1 MGAKRDMDDHLSG
14 LDKKGGRFSRLSRR
28 KFLKLTAMAG
38 LSVSA
43 IGIHKQSNSA
53 PSVQPGAASTPK
65 ARWISTSCL
74 NCPARCGITVKVAD
88 DKAIQIKGN
97 RSSLISEGQ
106 ICPRGHIGLQVLYD
120 PERILSPLKRSQ
132 PKKGKGIAPQWK
144 PISWDQAIE
153 EIVGKLHTLR
163 DTSQPHHLLLLSGL
177 NSRSNEDLIS
187 RFAEAFGTPNLVSG
201 DGLDREAEK
210 TGNWM
215 ADGHFDACAYDL
227 DQTNYLLSFG
237 ADLLES
243 TPPVARW
250 LRKWGKLRREKP
262 TRTKIVDV
270 QPRYSLTAAK
280 SDQWIPIKPG
290 TDAALAMAIAHVIIR
305 EELFDHKFIKEWT
318 VGFDQYRQI
327 ALQHYAPET
336 VSKITGISAETIYR
350 IAGEFARIRPALAI
364 PGKGAIAWP
373 GGSYTSYAVHCLNA
387 LVGSID
393 VPGGILYEES
403 PEYRTIPNGARD
415 EIAKKGLGQFP
426 LDLHGTE
433 GFPAARVVTNQ
444 VPRSI
449 LEGKPYPI
457 EMAIGFNSNFN
468 MTAPAT
474 GQWEEALKRIR
485 FYVHVAPFISEMAE
499 FADLVLPSTTFLEE
513 WGYDHSSPGAGPAEI
528 RIKQPVVR
536 PKGDSKS
543 IGDILF
549 HLAERFPGAVENAF
563 RGIGGSAEGFVRF
576 RMPSPLLP
584 WEEFLKKGVWRGPAY
599 RYRKYPQIFQTP
611 SKKFEFVSGNLRAL
625 HIRNGR
631 GVREEIAF
639 SPHYSSAKWLGREG
653 EYPLILFP
661 YQPLLTFENGS
672 QNYPWAQEIFLPM
685 QGVGWVSRAEINS
698 ETARSLN
705 LRDRDEVWIESPFG
719 KIRTRIKVSE
729 GVHPEIVCIPW
740 GQGHTSYGK
749 WQKGIGCNPNE
760 VIGNDFDLLSGQ
772 SAFFNTRVKIYKT

>member
-1 MGAKRDMDDHLSG
+1 MDDHLSG
-14 LDKKGGRFSRLSRR
+14 GDEKGGPCSRLTRR
-28 KFLKLTAMAG
+28 KFLKLAAAAG
-38 LSVSA
+38 FSIGT
-43 IGIHKQSNSA
+43 IGIYKQSNSA
-53 PSVQPGAASTPK
+53 PSAQPGAANAPK
-65 ARWISTSCL
+65 GRWIPTSCL
-74 NCPARCGITVKVAD
+74 SCPARCGITVKVVD
-88 DKAIQIKGN
+88 GKAVQIKGN

-132 PKKGKGIAPQWK
+132 PKKGRGIDPQWK
-144 PISWDQAIE
+144 PVSWDQAME
-153 EIVGKLHTLR
+153 EIVGKLRTLR
-163 DTSQPHHLLLLSGL
+163 DALQPHHLLLLSGL
-177 NSRSNEDLIS
+177 NSRSNEDLLS

-250 LRKWGKLRREKP
+250 LRKWGRLRREKP
-262 TRTKIVDV
+262 TRTKVVDV
-270 QPRYSLTAAK
+270 QPRYSLTASR
-280 SDQWIPIKPG
+280 SDEWIPIKPG
-290 TDAALAMAIAHVIIR
+290 ADAALAMAIAHVIIR
-305 EELFDHKFIKEWT
+305 EELFDHRFVKEWT

-327 ALQHYAPET
+327 VLQHYAPET
-336 VSKITGISAETIYR
+336 VSKITGIPSETIYR
-350 IAGEFARIRPALAI
+350 IAGEFARTRPALAI
-364 PGKGAIAWP
+364 PGKGAIGWP
-373 GGSYTSYAVHCLNA
+373 GGSYTGYAIHCLNA

-393 VPGGILYEES
+393 VPGGILYQES
-403 PEYRTIPNGARD
+403 PGYRAIPNVTYD
-415 EIAKKGLGQFP
+415 EIAKKGFEQP
-426 LDLHGTE
+426 SLDLHGTE
-433 GFPAARVVTNQ
+433 SFPAAQVVTNQ

-457 EMAIGFNSNFN
+457 GMAIGFNSNFN
-468 MTAPAT
+468 MTAPAA
-474 GQWEEALKRIR
+474 GQWEEALKKIP

-513 WGYDHSSPGAGPAEI
+513 WGYDHSSPGAGSAEA
-528 RIKQPVVR
+528 RIKQPVVE
-536 PKGDSKS
+536 PIGDSKS

-549 HLAERFPGAVENAF
+549 HLAERVSGGMTKTFKDA
-563 RGIGGSAEGFVRF
+563 GGSAEGFVQF
-576 RMPSPLLP
+576 RTSSLLP
-584 WEEFLKKGVWRGPAY
+584 WEDFLKKGVWQGQAY
-599 RYRKYPQIFQTP
+599 QYGKYQRIFHTP

-625 HIRNGR
+625 QIKKGR
-631 GVREEIAF
+631 RVKEEIAS
-639 SPHYSSAKWLGREG
+639 SPRYSEPKWLGE
-653 EYPLILFP
+653 EAQYPLVLFP
-661 YQPLLTFENGS
+661 YQPLLTLGNGS

-685 QGVGWVSRAEINS
+685 QGVGWVSPAEINS

-719 KIRTRIKVSE
+719 KIRTRVKVSE
-729 GVHPEIVCIPW
+729 GIHPGIVCIPC

-760 VIGNDFDLLSGQ
+760 LIGIDFDVLSGQ
-772 SAFFNTRVKIYKT
+772 SAFFNTRVKIYKA

>member
-1 MGAKRDMDDHLSG
+1 
-14 LDKKGGRFSRLSRR
+14 
-28 KFLKLTAMAG
+28 
-38 LSVSA
+38 
-43 IGIHKQSNSA
+43 
-53 PSVQPGAASTPK
+53 
-65 ARWISTSCL
+65 
-74 NCPARCGITVKVAD
+74 VKVAGEN
-88 DKAIQIKGN
+88 AIQIKGN
-97 RSSLISEGQ
+97 RASLVSEGQ

-132 PKKGKGIAPQWK
+132 PKKGKGIDPQWK

-153 EIVGKLHTLR
+153 EIVGKLRALR
-163 DTSQPHHLLLLSGL
+163 DGLGSHRLLLLSGL
-177 NSRSNEDLIS
+177 NSRSNEDLLS

-215 ADGHFDACAYDL
+215 ADGHFDSCAYDL

-250 LRKWGKLRREKP
+250 LRKWGRLRREKP
-262 TRTKIVDV
+262 TRTKVVDV
-270 QPRYSLTAAK
+270 QPRYSLTASK
-280 SDQWIPIKPG
+280 SDEWIPINPG

-305 EELFDHKFIKEWT
+305 EELFDHQFINEWT

-336 VSKITGISAETIYR
+336 VTKITGIPADTIYR
-350 IAGEFARIRPALAI
+350 IAEEFARIRPALAI

-373 GGSYTSYAVHCLNA
+373 GGSYTSYAIHCLNA

-393 VPGGILYEES
+393 VPGGILYQES
-403 PEYRTIPNGARD
+403 PGYRTIANDARD
-415 EIAKKGLGQFP
+415 EIAKKGLEQP
-426 LDLHGTE
+426 SLDLHGTE
-433 GFPAARVVTNQ
+433 AFPAARVVTNQ
-444 VPRSI
+444 VPRSM

-457 EMAIGFNSNFN
+457 SMAIGFNSNFN
-468 MTAPAT
+468 MTAP
-474 GQWEEALKRIR
+474 GPDQWEESLKKIR
-485 FYVHVAPFISEMAE
+485 FYVHVAPFISEMAD

-513 WGYDHSSPGAGPAEI
+513 WGYDHSSAGSGSAEI
-528 RIKQPVVR
+528 RIKQPVVNPR
-536 PKGDSKS
+536 GDSKS

-549 HLAERFPGAVENAF
+549 LLAERLPGTVAKAF

-576 RMPSPLLP
+576 RTSPLLP
-584 WEEFLKKGVWRGPAY
+584 WEEFRKKGVWKGPSY
-599 RYRKYPQIFQTP
+599 QYRKYPRIFHTP

-625 HIRNGR
+625 HSKNGR
-631 GVREEIAF
+631 GEREGIAY
-639 SPHYSSAKWLGREG
+639 SPHYSDLKWLGGKEK
-653 EYPLILFP
+653 YPLILFP

-685 QGVGWVSRAEINS
+685 QGVGWVSPAEINS
-698 ETARSLN
+698 ETAGNLN
-705 LRDRDEVWIESPFG
+705 LRDRDEVWIESPSG
-719 KIRTRIKVSE
+719 KIRTRVKVSE
-729 GVHPEIVCIPW
+729 GIPPGIVCIPC

-760 VIGNDFDLLSGQ
+760 VIGIDFDVLSGQ